1 MTKIGI
7 LPWENHTVPRE
18 GASLLTQPG
27 VENQTAAYSR
37 EQVRRLLKIPERL
50 LRRWERQQLVPE
62 REEYKFSDLLLLK
75 TIVRLREESIPAQRI
90 RRSLLALRERMKDAP
105 ELFSEVRVSSH
116 GHRVRVQ
123 IGKQHMDPIS
133 GQLLF
138 DFDANEI
145 SKLLHLPK
153 TGGAEKTAELLK
165 RRMEADSWFERGL
178 DLEQR
183 GAPIAE
189 VIEAYERAAE
199 LDPTAA
205 GARVNLGTIYFHGH
219 AWADAEAQYKKALE
233 IEPNYPLA
241 QFNLGN
247 LYDEQGDYPNALFH
261 YKAAIR
267 LFPHYADAHYN
278 LALLQQNAGEMMD
291 AVRHWRAY
299 LKLDGASSWSEIARR
314 ELARIEAERVVEG
327 RGSRG
332 NSYTL
337 EVCDSSSGSHA
348 S

>member
-1 MTKIGI
+1 
-7 LPWENHTVPRE
+7 VPRE
-18 GASLLTQPG
+18 AASLPTQPA
-27 VENQTAAYSR
+27 EKNQCAAYSR
-37 EQVRRLLKIPERL
+37 EQVRRLLNIPERV
-50 LRRWERQQLVPE
+50 LRSWERQQLVPE
-62 REEYKFSDLLLLK
+62 RKEYKFSDLLLLK
-75 TIVRLREESIPAQRI
+75 TIVRLREERIPTQRI
-90 RRSLLALRERMKDAP
+90 RRSLLAIRERLKDAP
-105 ELFSEVRVSSH
+105 DLFSEVRVSSH
-116 GHRVRVQ
+116 GHRVMVQ
-123 IGKQHMDPIS
+123 MGKEHMEPIS

-153 TGGAEKTAELLK
+153 AGRRAEKTAELLK
-165 RRMEADSWFERGL
+165 RRMEADIWFERGL
-178 DLEQR
+178 EFEQQ
-183 GAPIAE
+183 GAPIE
-189 VIEAYERAAE
+189 QVIQAYERAAE

-278 LALLQQNAGEMMD
+278 LALLHQNAGQMMD

-299 LKLDGASSWSEIARR
+299 LKLDGASSWSDIARR
-314 ELARIEAERVVEG
+314 ELARIEAVTVVEG
-327 RGSRG
+327 SRSRG
-332 NSYTL
+332 NAYHL
-337 EVCDSSSGSHA
+337 EVCDS
-348 S
+348 